1 MKVHPAKTVRK
12 IPSIQFLDV
21 AAFLL
26 PFLVYLRTAT
36 RVLPGEDAGELVTAA
51 YELGVPH
58 PPSYPLWCLLAKG
71 FTFLPVG
78 SIAFRVAL
86 LSAVFGGLTSLVL
99 ARYLRTF
106 GVRAALALAAAL
118 LFAFSRTFWSQAV
131 IPEVY
136 TLLAFFLIAILYAL
150 RRWSL
155 EPRARWL
162 YGAAVLFGFG
172 ASHHPV
178 VLYLGPLFLGY
189 VVVTALGRA
198 EPNAEVR
205 RIPLALLLAAP
216 PFLLYAYLPLRAR
229 TSPFVNWGNPRTV
242 EGAFANFQRKVY
254 ERGPDE
260 PASPRTVERTARQVL
275 IFAKTASTEFLP
287 PALLL
292 VALGLVGSFRRT
304 WRDATILLLLAGA
317 CSFGFIWYTNF
328 DLVYEH
334 IHANSIFWI
343 PAYLV
348 GAIWFGIGAER
359 LVTGRPRL
367 PDFLLRWFSPRP
379 VAVACLAFSA
389 GTLLLHF
396 RENDRSRCFWT
407 EDYARNLFATL
418 EPDAVFLGSGD
429 HNSFPPI
436 YLHRVLGERPDVL
449 LADKYGYFEE
459 SVFEGMA
466 PEVRR
471 HRDHLSGSARK
482 RFEERWIVERFAPR
496 PVYFTQRRD
505 MGDLPGWAIVP
516 VGLTFKVVR
525 DAPEDR
531 AKALQ
536 ESEAAWG
543 RYAWRNR
550 EGESLDFTARII
562 VSDTHYARGWHFLAK
577 EEKEAALAEF
587 STAVSSEAAIKQL
600 WNNCG
605 SALAEHGMADLAVA
619 FYEGALGVD
628 RDYESS
634 RRNLAA
640 SYLNLGHYAQARAM
654 LEDFLKESPRDRTCL
669 LLLAATYEK
678 EAKFQEAVNVF
689 SEVARLYSDDPTPW
703 VEAGRVLLQS
713 LHDNEQA
720 RKLLSRAL
728 EIDPDRHDARMLLDS
743 LEGRTPGLPEIPGL
757 PKPGELPGQEF
768 PGPPVIPR
776 PESPQPPQPPLPPG
790 PHR

>member
-1 MKVHPAKTVRK
+1 MKVHTIRMVSKTSVVRL
-12 IPSIQFLDV
+12 LDA
-21 AAFLL
+21 AAFGL
-26 PFLVYLRTAT
+26 PFFVYLLTAS
-36 RVLPGEDAGELVTAA
+36 RALPGEDAGELVTAA

-78 SIAFRVAL
+78 TIAFRVAL
-86 LSAVFGGLTSLVL
+86 LSAVFGGLASLVL

-106 GVRAALALAAAL
+106 AVRPALALAAAL

-136 TLLAFFLIAILYAL
+136 SLLAFFLIAILYAL

-178 VLYLGPLFLGY
+178 VLYLAPLFLGY
-189 VVVTALGRA
+189 VLVAALRRA
-198 EPNAEVR
+198 DPILEIR
-205 RIPLALLLAAP
+205 RIPLALLLAAL

-229 TSPFVNWGNPRTV
+229 VSPFVNWGNPRTI
-242 EGAFANFQRKVY
+242 EGAFANFQRRVY
-254 ERGPDE
+254 ERGRDE
-260 PASPRTVERTARQVL
+260 PAPPRTLERTARQVL

-292 VALGLVGSFRRT
+292 VALGIAASFRRG
-304 WRDATILLLLAGA
+304 WRDAVTLLLLAGA

-343 PAYLV
+343 PTYLV
-348 GAIWFGIGAER
+348 GAVWFGLGAEK
-359 LVTGRPRL
+359 LVAVRSRV
-367 PDFLLRWFSPRP
+367 PDFLLRWLSPRP
-379 VAVACLAFSA
+379 VAVACLALSA
-389 GTLLLHF
+389 ATLALHF
-396 RENDRSRCFWT
+396 RTNDRSRCFWT

-418 EPDAVFLGSGD
+418 EPDAVYLGSGD

-436 YLHRVLGERPDVL
+436 YLQRVLGERPDVL
-449 LADKYGYFEE
+449 IADKYGYFEE
-459 SVFEGMA
+459 SIFADMT
-466 PEVRR
+466 PQQRT
-471 HRDHLSGSARK
+471 HRDHLAGNSRK
-482 RFEERWIVERFAPR
+482 RFEERWIIEHFSPR

-505 MGDLPGWAIVP
+505 MGDLPGRAIVP
-516 VGLTFKVVR
+516 VGLAFKVVR
-525 DAPEDR
+525 DTPEDR
-531 AKALQ
+531 AMALE

-543 RYAWRNR
+543 RYVWRNR
-550 EGESLDFTARII
+550 DGESLDFTARII
-562 VSDTHYARGWHFLAK
+562 VCDRHYARGWYHLAK

-587 STAVSSEAAIKQL
+587 SAAVSSEAAIKQL

-640 SYLNLGHYAQARAM
+640 SYLNLGHHAQARAM
-654 LEDFLKESPRDRTCL
+654 LEEFLKGSPRDRTSL

-678 EAKFQEAVNVF
+678 EARFQEAVNVF
-689 SEVARLYSDDPTPW
+689 SEVARLYPDDPTPW
-703 VEAGRVLLQS
+703 VEAGRVLLEG
-713 LHDNEQA
+713 LHDQTEA
-720 RKLLSRAL
+720 RKLLGRAL
-728 EIDPDRHDARMLLDS
+728 EIEPDRHDARMLLEALD
-743 LEGRTPGLPEIPGL
+743 GRTPGLPEVPGIPR
-757 PKPGELPGQEF
+757 PGEASDQDI

-776 PESPQPPQPPLPPG
+776 PEIPNPPVPQPP
-790 PHR
+790 HR